1 MSAVL
6 DDPGFR
12 SLIAEQGWLRAELAR
27 ETAANPLGNPRVAEI
42 RARLASIDAELRAV
56 AERIAGDL
64 ESAAEQDRAQAD
76 ELGRRLVAAA
86 AATAASAELARIEQE
101 IAGYGERLDAA
112 LRKQDELKQRGVL
125 PGDVQLLS
133 RATVPATPDWPD
145 VLTLTGLAFIAA
157 LILGAILVI
166 VRDLASGRAR
176 RRVPFEPLADLDL
189 PPPAAARFRRVE
201 DDDVPRAMQ
210 DEPTLAPLMEEA
222 GWSLGAVAD
231 SIAGRRR
238 VVVTLAE
245 ESDGDGRPLAAVAL
259 ARALAGRD
267 RSVVLLDLRDDG
279 ADSLAM
285 GEAADL
291 PGFADLLAGEVSFAQ
306 VIFRDRR
313 SRAHF
318 IPSGAVPIE
327 PGALAGERLATLI
340 AALDHTYDHIVLD
353 CPDEAI
359 PLLAPGADAALVAS
373 EYGSADPR
381 TVRAVSRVAKVSA
394 ARIFHLKVDPG
405 RAAVRSRI
413 RRRAAEAA

>member
-1 MSAVL
+1 V
-6 DDPGFR
+6 
-12 SLIAEQGWLRAELAR
+12 Q
-27 ETAANPLGNPRVAEI
+27 
-42 RARLASIDAELRAV
+42 RLA
-56 AERIAGDL
+56 
-64 ESAAEQDRAQAD
+64 AAD
-76 ELGRRLVAAA
+76 
-86 AATAASAELARIEQE
+86 AATAAAGELAKIEEE
-101 IAGYGERLDAA
+101 IAGYRERLDAA
-112 LRKQDELKQRGVL
+112 LQKQDELKESGVL

-133 RATVPATPDWPD
+133 RATVPAMPDWPD
-145 VLTLTGLAFIAA
+145 VLTLTGLAFLLA
-157 LILGAILVI
+157 LILGVAFV
-166 VRDLASGRAR
+166 VFRGLAGGRGR
-176 RRVPFEPLADLDL
+176 REVPFEPLAEMDL

-201 DDDVPRAMQ
+201 GDDVPRAMQ
-210 DEPTLAPLMEEA
+210 DEPTLAPLTEEA

-245 ESDGDGRPLAAVAL
+245 DSDTDGRPLAAVAL

-285 GEAADL
+285 GEATDL
-291 PGFADLLAGEVSFAQ
+291 PGFADLLAAEASFAQ

-318 IPSGAVPIE
+318 IPAGAGPIVPE
-327 PGALAGERLATLI
+327 ALTGERLATLL

-353 CPDEAI
+353 CPDDVIAQI
-359 PLLAPGADAALVAS
+359 APGADAALVAS

-381 TVRAVSRVAKVSA
+381 TVRAVSRVAKASA

-405 RAAVRSRI
+405 RRPSDPDPE
-413 RRRAAEAA
+413 RAAEAA